1 MRGFDRIQTKTVREE
16 LAKAYARMIYHTL
29 FRRGITNLSRCAGIG
44 MAERRRLLDSERRP
58 EPFGVREEKLK
69 LAGEC
74 VYCGEEAT
82 SVDHLTARQVF
93 LAGGV
98 ISVQALNEFAA
109 VLRRK
114 FRLEWEVI
122 ADALAD
128 VRTALGPVRPIDV
141 EIHLH
146 AVALARSHGF
156 SFYDALIVASALDAG
171 CDTLLTE
178 DLQAGRRVDG
188 LSIVNPFV

>member
-1 MRGFDRIQTKTVREE
+1 MTAFIDTNVLIYAQGAG
-16 LAKAYARMIYHTL
+16 AK
-29 FRRGITNLSRCAGIG
+29 
-44 MAERRRLLDSERRP
+44 SE
-58 EPFGVREEKLK
+58 
-69 LAGEC
+69 
-74 VYCGEEAT
+74 
-82 SVDHLTARQVF
+82 TARQVV
-93 LAGGV
+93 LEGGV
-98 ISVQALNEFAA
+98 ISVQVLNEFAT

-114 FRLEWEVI
+114 FRWEWAVI

-128 VRTALGPVRPIDV
+128 VRTALGPVRPIGV